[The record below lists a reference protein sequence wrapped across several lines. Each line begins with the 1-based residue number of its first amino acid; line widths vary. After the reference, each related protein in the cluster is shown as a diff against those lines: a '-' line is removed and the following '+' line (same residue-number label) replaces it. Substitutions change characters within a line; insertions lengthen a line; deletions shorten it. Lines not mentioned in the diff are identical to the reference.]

1 MIRLLLKLINPTTKM
16 WVSNL
21 RDKIEKAIVSKFI
34 NNVKYL
40 LDDILSNYNIIIEKG
55 GCHED

>member
-1 MIRLLLKLINPTTKM
+1 MIHLLLKLINPTTKM